1 MGSSGLSASSSHS
14 ACTNSFAS
22 SHSHSRRAAL
32 LSILG
37 ISRPRSDGGLLK
49 EVLDTLGSHL
59 GGLYLGGGE
68 EDDGAEDDEGE
79 LEDLGASEH

>member
-1 MGSSGLSASSSHS
+1 M
-14 ACTNSFAS
+14 
-22 SHSHSRRAAL
+22 AL
-32 LSILG
+32 LCRLSICL
-37 ISRPRSDGGLLK
+37 PRGDGGLLK

-59 GGLYLGGGE
+59 CGLYLGGGE